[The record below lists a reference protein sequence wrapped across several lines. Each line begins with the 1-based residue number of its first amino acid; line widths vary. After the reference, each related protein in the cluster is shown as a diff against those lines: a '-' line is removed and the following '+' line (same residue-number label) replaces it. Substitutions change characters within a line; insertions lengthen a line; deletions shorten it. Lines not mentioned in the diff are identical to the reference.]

1 MGVVPFLL
9 LFFVQTPY
17 GERKSTADWG
27 HPESIV
33 LRPQEEV
40 GAQRPQVR
48 RAEAPT
54 GRCPQELQSRR
65 KKNGPGHTARNR
77 REQGPHALTAILS
90 YFESP
95 AEVIHWP
102 SHGKPRSREPSN
114 SGQRS
119 APQCSTRE
127 KNRNGSEG

>member
-40 GAQRPQVR
+40 GTQRPQVR
-48 RAEAPT
+48 RAEAP
-54 GRCPQELQSRR
+54 
-65 KKNGPGHTARNR
+65 PGGA
-77 REQGPHALTAILS
+77 
-90 YFESP
+90 
-95 AEVIHWP
+95 
-102 SHGKPRSREPSN
+102 PRS
-114 SGQRS
+114 
-119 APQCSTRE
+119 CSLGGKGMALGTQPATG
-127 KNRNGSEG
+127 GSRGHMP